1 MFADLYLLAE
11 SPCGGVMSSSPCSE
25 GGDTGNANHV
35 VMSHIRNT
43 ELQEPSPC
51 FYRSSP
57 SSRALHRGQHAG
69 QVATA
74 IAAERSRVRYPEAR
88 SRDKQRP
95 MIVPIAR
102 AGLVIRD
109 PSV

>member
-1 MFADLYLLAE
+1 ML
-11 SPCGGVMSSSPCSE
+11 SSPCCE
-25 GGDTGNANHV
+25 RGDTDNANNV
-35 VMSHIRNT
+35 VMSYIRYAD
-43 ELQEPSPC
+43 LQEASPC

-57 SSRALHRGQHAG
+57 SSRALHRGQHAR